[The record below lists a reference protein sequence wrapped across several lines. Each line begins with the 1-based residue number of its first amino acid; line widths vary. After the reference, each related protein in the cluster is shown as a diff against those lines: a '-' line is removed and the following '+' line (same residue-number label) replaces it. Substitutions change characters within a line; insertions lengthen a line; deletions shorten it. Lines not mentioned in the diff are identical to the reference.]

1 MKVLINISEQKYKW
15 ICENPLVYDSDLEI
29 SVRKGIAIP
38 ENATN
43 GDVIK
48 ALFPDATFYDDMFG
62 YGYVYSDGVRCDES
76 YMMTYSK
83 EWWNTPYKELNNEK

>member
-48 ALFPDATFYDDMFG
+48 TMFPNIEIDEI
-62 YGYVYSDGVRCDES
+62 CDELIAV
-76 YMMTYSK
+76 YKLDVMGTLFYRI
-83 EWWNTPYKELNNEK
+83 WWDAPYKELNNEK

>member
-48 ALFPDATFYDDMFG
+48 TMFPNAS
-62 YGYVYSDGVRCDES
+62 VYEHNGGA
-76 YMMTYSK
+76 TYSVNN
-83 EWWNTPYKELNNEK
+83 EYNFNATWWNAPYKKESEGNE